1 MFSFAGAKQF
11 DAHFDKLRRVFSR
24 TLQGEVGVVLV
35 EGAVGCGKTHALD
48 AVTAHTAKAGALVLK
63 AYGSSADRTELGTL
77 RQLTD
82 SPRLPKASAER
93 LRHALAPTDTPPTP
107 PGGENSPQTTC
118 AHLPGARE
126 FRAALIELATRE
138 PVVICVDEL
147 HSVDP
152 VSLQY
157 LLHLASSSPTAK
169 LLLVFAQAT
178 DTDHK
183 DAVFTTELLRRPN
196 FQRLRIERL
205 TAEET
210 ARGLTTRLG
219 LPSPLHLS
227 CTWHD
232 ISGGNPLLLRALIDD
247 YRTTPTTNTSPGTA
261 GSITDHATSGAA
273 GGTADGATDSTT
285 SGIADHAAGSVTGD
299 AADSTGS
306 TAGNTAESRGGS
318 AKGAAAGRA
327 STTGRGGSAGSRGS
341 AAAGRGSAAGARV
354 EPVVGDMFLQAVLT
368 CIYRSGRTVSQIA
381 AGIAVLGTGTT
392 PELLTR
398 LLKTA
403 PAATTRALTTLETA
417 GLLKNLTFRHPAVQ
431 ATVLEN
437 MDDDQRLDLH
447 RRAATLLHQNGAPTL
462 NVARHLLAAQDAHE
476 PWAIPLLRDAAQQ
489 ALAED
494 EAKLAVACLELA
506 CTTSHDP
513 EEQAGLRL
521 GIAGIM
527 WRLNPSASERLLE
540 EPLAALRTGTL
551 PPTHIGR
558 LGELLLAHGRIEE
571 ARSALGHLHPP
582 TTPPTNTSV
591 LTQFRMNTRWT
602 QHTPTPQA
610 PTPSTPPGTNN
621 SSTPGTHQTWPD
633 TPTTPPGTY
642 ETWQHTGASP
652 HVDGAW
658 PGMHGASPDAPTP
671 PGTNNGTPDTHET
684 PQDTNDTPAGGHRS
698 WPGTNSGTPGTDEN
712 PQDTNTS
719 PNTHTTTPPGTYG
732 TPPSTNPA
740 PDERGAWQSTNPAPD
755 GHTAPPNG
763 HAAPPNGHGAPSP
776 GMHGPP
782 PNGREA
788 SSPGM
793 HGTPPNGREASS
805 PGMHG
810 TPQGT
815 RSTPGTHD
823 TAPDTPHAAG
833 RHEATPNRHEA
844 APDDYEA
851 LPGTN
856 PTPDAHTHET
866 SQNANPAPGPHGTT
880 PDGHPASPNR
890 RGGPPSR
897 HGTTPGEHAVPPGR
911 RGTSSPGGRGTSPGG
926 RGTSSPGG
934 RARAKKGSL
943 SSITAVF
950 SGFFGTGQ
958 QEESPL
964 AAAEKVLELSPLT
977 DATFEP
983 LVTAV
988 NTLLFAGR
996 PDKAAPWCD
1005 ALIDE
1010 SRRRRAPGWRA
1021 VFASLRAETA
1031 LRMGNLTES
1040 ASYAR
1045 TALEAVPGRDGSVFI
1060 GGPLAHQILAYTAMG
1075 KYDTA
1080 ARHLSHPVP
1089 DALFRSVYALSYT
1102 RARGRYYLATGR
1114 TNAALGELL
1123 MTGKLAQRWDM
1134 DEPAL
1139 LPWRTDAAE
1148 AWLHLGEHD
1157 KATTLLTQQLTK
1169 NNTDPRVKGT
1179 TLRLLAHTTT
1189 PHKKTRLLTQ
1199 AIEQLQRSGDRLE
1212 LARALADLAHTLH
1225 HTGDP
1230 TRATTLTH
1238 RAWHIAKECGAEQLA
1253 HHIHHPHTNTP
1264 HPTNPHPNTP
1274 HTPTPTTPPTLTP
1287 HNPPP
1292 HPPPTPTT
1300 KLSQSETRVATL
1312 ATHGHTNREIAAT
1325 LYITISTVE
1334 QHLTRIYRKLHI
1346 QNRHQLPTALHPHT
1360 NKTA

>member
-1 MFSFAGAKQF
+1 M
-11 DAHFDKLRRVFSR
+11 FSR

-93 LRHALAPTDTPPTP
+93 LRHALAPADTPPTP

-126 FRAALIELATRE
+126 FRAALVELATRE

-247 YRTTPTTNTSPGTA
+247 YRTTPTANTSPA
-261 GSITDHATSGAA
+261 GSITDHATSGATGGAA
-273 GGTADGATDSTT
+273 GGATDSTT
-285 SGIADHAAGSVTGD
+285 SGIAGHAAGSVTGD

-306 TAGNTAESRGGS
+306 TAGNTAESRSGS

-327 STTGRGGSAGSRGS
+327 STTGRGGSAGS
-341 AAAGRGSAAGARV
+341 RGSAAGARV

-392 PELLTR
+392 PELLAR

-610 PTPSTPPGTNN
+610 PTPSTNN

-642 ETWQHTGASP
+642 ETWQNTSSTPGTYETWQNTGASP
-652 HVDGAW
+652 HAHGAW

-698 WPGTNSGTPGTDEN
+698 WPGTNSTPSTDEN

-719 PNTHTTTPPGTYG
+719 PNTHTTSPPGTYG
-732 TPPSTNPA
+732 SSPSTNPA

-755 GHTAPPNG
+755 GH
-763 HAAPPNGHGAPSP
+763 AAPPNGHGAPSP

-782 PNGREA
+782 PNGHGA

-793 HGTPPNGREASS
+793 HGPS
-805 PGMHG
+805 PS
-810 TPQGT
+810 T
-815 RSTPGTHD
+815 RSTPGTHEAEPD
-823 TAPDTPHAAG
+823 THHTPGRPGTAPDG
-833 RHEATPNRHEA
+833 
-844 APDDYEA
+844 YEA
-851 LPGTN
+851 LPDANPTPGTHGTPPSTN
-856 PTPDAHTHET
+856 PTPSGHGIPPGGPGTPPSGPGT
-866 SQNANPAPGPHGTT
+866 S
-880 PDGHPASPNR
+880 PDG
-890 RGGPPSR
+890 RGIPPSGR
-897 HGTTPGEHAVPPGR
+897 TAPPNG
-911 RGTSSPGGRGTSPGG
+911 RGTSPGGRGTSPGG
-926 RGTSSPGG
+926 RGTSSLGG

-1253 HHIHHPHTNTP
+1253 HHIHHPHNPHHHTETHHPTNTP

-1287 HNPPP
+1287 HNP
-1292 HPPPTPTT
+1292 PPPTPTT

>member
-1 MFSFAGAKQF
+1 MQNYRPVNYVFTGGSGGTGRGAYSLPGKHEPSRTFSRVVFRGVRTAVFSFAGAKQF
-11 DAHFDKLRRVFSR
+11 DAHFEKLRRVFSR

-63 AYGSSADRTELGTL
+63 AYGSCADRTALGTL
-77 RQLTD
+77 RQLID

-93 LRHALAPTDTPPTP
+93 LRRALGPDPADTLPPAP
-107 PGGENSPQTTC
+107 GHGENNPPAAC

-126 FRAALIELATRE
+126 FRAALIELAARE
-138 PVVICVDEL
+138 PVVICIDEL
-147 HSVDP
+147 HSVDA

-157 LLHLASSSPTAK
+157 LLYLAGSAPTAK

-196 FQRLRIERL
+196 FQRLRVERL

-247 YRTTPTTNTSPGTA
+247 YRTTPTPSTATSRATDTTTSTTTDTTTSSTAGSTAGSTTTGGTA
-261 GSITDHATSGAA
+261 GSGAGGAA
-273 GGTADGATDSTT
+273 GSGA
-285 SGIADHAAGSVTGD
+285 
-299 AADSTGS
+299 
-306 TAGNTAESRGGS
+306 RGRS
-318 AKGAAAGRA
+318 SAAAGRSGA
-327 STTGRGGSAGSRGS
+327 AGSRGS
-341 AAAGRGSAAGARV
+341 GAGGRV

-381 AGIAVLGTGTT
+381 AGISVLGTGTS
-392 PELLTR
+392 PELLAR
-398 LLKTA
+398 LLKTG
-403 PAATTRALTTLETA
+403 PAATTRALTALETA
-417 GLLKNLTFRHPAVQ
+417 GLLKNLAFRHPAVQ

-437 MDDDQRLDLH
+437 MDDDQRLDLN
-447 RRAATLLHQNGAPTL
+447 RRAATLLHQNGASTL
-462 NVARHLLAAQDAHE
+462 SVARHLLAAQDAE
-476 PWAIPLLRDAAQQ
+476 QPWAIPLLRDAAQQ

-506 CTTSHDP
+506 CTASNDP

-540 EPLAALRTGTL
+540 EPLAALRSGTL
-551 PPTHIGR
+551 PPTHIAR

-571 ARSALGHLHPP
+571 ARSALGHIHP
-582 TTPPTNTSV
+582 TTPHTNTSV
-591 LTQFRMNTRWT
+591 LSQFRMTTRWA
-602 QHTPTPQA
+602 QHTPHPQP
-610 PTPSTPPGTNN
+610 PTPHTTPPSTHSSTPDAHEAWPEANTSPGMHETSPGTPTAAPGMSSTPPGMHETWPDTNTSPGVHGAPPGNSTPPPGTN
-621 SSTPGTHQTWPD
+621 SSTPGTH
-633 TPTTPPGTY
+633 
-642 ETWQHTGASP
+642 
-652 HVDGAW
+652 
-658 PGMHGASPDAPTP
+658 DAPQ
-671 PGTNNGTPDTHET
+671 N
-684 PQDTNDTPAGGHRS
+684 
-698 WPGTNSGTPGTDEN
+698 TNSGTPGTHETPHGERTTSHGGRTTSPGMHGTSHGGHGN
-712 PQDTNTS
+712 SPDTNTS
-719 PNTHTTTPPGTYG
+719 PNG
-732 TPPSTNPA
+732 
-740 PDERGAWQSTNPAPD
+740 RK
-755 GHTAPPNG
+755 
-763 HAAPPNGHGAPSP
+763 APSP
-776 GMHGPP
+776 GTHGTPQSGHGTARSTNTSP
-782 PNGREA
+782 GTSSTPGRHGT
-788 SSPGM
+788 PRGTNTPQGM
-793 HGTPPNGREASS
+793 HGTPPGTSS
-805 PGMHG
+805 TPGMHG
-810 TPQGT
+810 T
-815 RSTPGTHD
+815 SPGTS
-823 TAPDTPHAAG
+823 
-833 RHEATPNRHEA
+833 
-844 APDDYEA
+844 
-851 LPGTN
+851 GT
-856 PTPDAHTHET
+856 
-866 SQNANPAPGPHGTT
+866 
-880 PDGHPASPNR
+880 
-890 RGGPPSR
+890 
-897 HGTTPGEHAVPPGR
+897 
-911 RGTSSPGGRGTSPGG
+911 PGGRGTSPGAN
-926 RGTSSPGG
+926 TSPGG
-934 RARAKKGSL
+934 RGAPSPGGRTRAKKGSL

-964 AAAEKVLELSPLT
+964 AAAEKVLEVSPLT

-1031 LRMGNLTES
+1031 LRLGNLTES

-1089 DALFRSVYALSYT
+1089 DALFRSVYALAYT

-1157 KATTLLTQQLTK
+1157 KATTLLTEQLTK
-1169 NNTDPRVKGT
+1169 NNTDARVKGT
-1179 TLRLLAHTTT
+1179 TLRLLAHTNT
-1189 PHKKTRLLTQ
+1189 PDKKTRLLTQ
-1199 AIEQLQRSGDRLE
+1199 AIEELQRSGDRLE
-1212 LARALADLAHTLH
+1212 LARALNDLAHTP
-1225 HTGDP
+1225 HTDP
-1230 TRATTLTH
+1230 TRATTLTL
-1238 RAWHIAKECGAEQLA
+1238 RAWPHRQECGGRRTSPPTST
-1253 HHIHHPHTNTP
+1253 HPHT
-1264 HPTNPHPNTP
+1264 
-1274 HTPTPTTPPTLTP
+1274 
-1287 HNPPP
+1287 
-1292 HPPPTPTT
+1292 
-1300 KLSQSETRVATL
+1300 S
-1312 ATHGHTNREIAAT
+1312 
-1325 LYITISTVE
+1325 
-1334 QHLTRIYRKLHI
+1334 
-1346 QNRHQLPTALHPHT
+1346 
-1360 NKTA
+1360 

>member
-11 DAHFDKLRRVFSR
+11 DAHFEKLRRVFSR

-63 AYGSSADRTELGTL
+63 AYGSCADRTALGTL
-77 RQLTD
+77 RQLID

-93 LRHALAPTDTPPTP
+93 LRRALGPDPADTLPPAP
-107 PGGENSPQTTC
+107 GHGENNPPAAC

-126 FRAALIELATRE
+126 FRAALIELAARE
-138 PVVICVDEL
+138 PVVICIDEL
-147 HSVDP
+147 HSVDA

-157 LLHLASSSPTAK
+157 LLYLAGSAPTAK

-196 FQRLRIERL
+196 FQRLRVERL

-247 YRTTPTTNTSPGTA
+247 YRTTPTPSTATSHATDTTTADTTTSAAGSTAGSTGTGGTAGGTA
-261 GSITDHATSGAA
+261 GSGA
-273 GGTADGATDSTT
+273 
-285 SGIADHAAGSVTGD
+285 
-299 AADSTGS
+299 
-306 TAGNTAESRGGS
+306 RGRS
-318 AKGAAAGRA
+318 
-327 STTGRGGSAGSRGS
+327 S
-341 AAAGRGSAAGARV
+341 AAAGRGGAAGSRGSGAGGRGSGAGGRV

-381 AGIAVLGTGTT
+381 AGISVLGTGTS
-392 PELLTR
+392 PELLAR
-398 LLKTA
+398 LLKTG
-403 PAATTRALTTLETA
+403 PAATTRALTALETA
-417 GLLKNLTFRHPAVQ
+417 GLLKNLAFRHPAVQ

-437 MDDDQRLDLH
+437 MDDDQRLDLN
-447 RRAATLLHQNGAPTL
+447 RRAATLLHQNGASTL
-462 NVARHLLAAQDAHE
+462 SVARHLLAAQDAE
-476 PWAIPLLRDAAQQ
+476 QPWAIPLLRDAAQQ

-506 CTTSHDP
+506 CTASNDP

-540 EPLAALRTGTL
+540 EPLAALRSGTL
-551 PPTHIGR
+551 PPTHIAR

-571 ARSALGHLHPP
+571 ARSALGHIHP
-582 TTPPTNTSV
+582 TTPHTNTSV
-591 LTQFRMNTRWT
+591 LSQFRMTTRWA
-602 QHTPTPQA
+602 QHTPHPQP
-610 PTPSTPPGTNN
+610 PTPHTTPPSTHTTPPDAHEAWPETNTSPGMHETAPGTSSTPGTNSTPPGMHETWPDTSSASPGVHGAPQDASTPPPGTN
-621 SSTPGTHQTWPD
+621 SSTPGTH
-633 TPTTPPGTY
+633 
-642 ETWQHTGASP
+642 
-652 HVDGAW
+652 
-658 PGMHGASPDAPTP
+658 DAPQ
-671 PGTNNGTPDTHET
+671 N
-684 PQDTNDTPAGGHRS
+684 
-698 WPGTNSGTPGTDEN
+698 TNSGTPGTHET
-712 PQDTNTS
+712 PHGGRTTSHGGRTTSPGMHGTSHGGHGTSPDTNTS
-719 PNTHTTTPPGTYG
+719 PNG
-732 TPPSTNPA
+732 
-740 PDERGAWQSTNPAPD
+740 RK
-755 GHTAPPNG
+755 
-763 HAAPPNGHGAPSP
+763 APSP
-776 GMHGPP
+776 GTHGTPQSGHGTAWGTNTSP
-782 PNGREA
+782 GT
-788 SSPGM
+788 SSTPGM
-793 HGTPPNGREASS
+793 HGTS
-805 PGMHG
+805 PG
-810 TPQGT
+810 TS
-815 RSTPGTHD
+815 ST
-823 TAPDTPHAAG
+823 
-833 RHEATPNRHEA
+833 
-844 APDDYEA
+844 
-851 LPGTN
+851 
-856 PTPDAHTHET
+856 
-866 SQNANPAPGPHGTT
+866 
-880 PDGHPASPNR
+880 
-890 RGGPPSR
+890 
-897 HGTTPGEHAVPPGR
+897 PGR
-911 RGTSSPGGRGTSPGG
+911 RGNSPGANTSPGG
-926 RGTSSPGG
+926 RGAPSPGG
-934 RARAKKGSL
+934 RTRAKKGSL

-964 AAAEKVLELSPLT
+964 AAAEKVLEVSPLT

-1031 LRMGNLTES
+1031 LRLGNLTES

-1089 DALFRSVYALSYT
+1089 DALFRSVYALAYT

-1157 KATTLLTQQLTK
+1157 KATTLLTEQLTK
-1169 NNTDPRVKGT
+1169 NNTDARVKGT
-1179 TLRLLAHTTT
+1179 TLRLLAHTNT
-1189 PHKKTRLLTQ
+1189 PDKKTRLLTQ
-1199 AIEQLQRSGDRLE
+1199 AIEELQRSGDRLE
-1212 LARALADLAHTLH
+1212 LARALNDLAHTP
-1225 HTGDP
+1225 HTDP

-1238 RAWHIAKECGAEQLA
+1238 RAWHIAKECGAEELA
-1253 HHIHHPHTNTP
+1253 HHIHHPHTTHHP
-1264 HPTNPHPNTP
+1264 STHHTGTHPTTHPGT
-1274 HTPTPTTPPTLTP
+1274 HPTTPPTRPTITP
-1287 HNPPP
+1287 THTTPTHQP
-1292 HPPPTPTT
+1292 HQPHQPPTTTT
-1300 KLSQSETRVATL
+1300 KLSESETRVATL